1 MASLNHLV
9 GYDTPVRVA
18 WALIFS
24 DVTRTVSGVRRL
36 SPLQVKKLPVWRTGF
51 CHLRHPYPFA
61 SMLWGLT
68 AWMFP
73 SCLLFS
79 ASAFTS
85 LISIWCSSQS
95 TQEAASSHSHLEYSQ
110 RELGFSLSC
119 PSGID
124 ILGRDSSPFLLYSLG
139 TLVSPFIPPNAVIRD
154 QYWLFSSFCR
164 ERWLL
169 KTRQSFVGKSCFT
182 VCCSVR

>member
-1 MASLNHLV
+1 M
-9 GYDTPVRVA
+9 TP
-18 WALIFS
+18 
-24 DVTRTVSGVRRL
+24 
-36 SPLQVKKLPVWRTGF
+36 
-51 CHLRHPYPFA
+51 
-61 SMLWGLT
+61 LWGLLEPFFLWCYQDSVWCPT
-68 AWMFP
+68 FVPFTGQEAFWLKDRLLSFKASPSFCLHALGTDSLKFP

-124 ILGRDSSPFLLYSLG
+124 VLGRDSSPFLLYSLG